1 MQAIFVLSS
10 SFILICQ
17 VHAMDTAIALYKQAI
32 KNDDHTQ
39 VVKLMKTNHNLK
51 ELKDRWGYTPM
62 HYTIMFGKHNI
73 YPLFSKHNKDIKFK
87 NKYTPL
93 HTAAVGGHVD
103 MMRLLLSQNSDN
115 LHALADNNYTPLHS
129 ATMGGSC
136 QAVSF
141 LLSRGAEP
149 NRTGSSAMTPLHIAA
164 AEGYEDIVHLLLL
177 HDADVD
183 AQNDEGNT
191 PLHVATDD
199 NEYSCIL
206 TLLFFRADPRLKNT
220 DGKTPIQMTDDETI
234 KDILSSESKT
244 NNPFH
249 AHKSTIALVNTLQLY
264 IRGCAKPKSPGPV
277 FIVL

>member
-1 MQAIFVLSS
+1 
-10 SFILICQ
+10 
-17 VHAMDTAIALYKQAI
+17 MDTAIALYKKAI
-32 KNDDHTQ
+32 KNDDHAQ

-62 HYTIMFGKHNI
+62 HYTIMFGKDKI

-93 HTAAVGGHVD
+93 HTAASGGHVD
-103 MMRLLLSQNSDN
+103 MMRLLLSQNSDY
-115 LHALADNNYTPLHS
+115 LHALANNNYTPLHS

-141 LLSRGAEP
+141 LLSRGAKP

-164 AEGYEDIVHLLLL
+164 AEGYEDIVQLLLL
-177 HDADVD
+177 HDADVN
-183 AQNDEGNT
+183 AKNDDGNT

-206 TLLFFRADPRLKNT
+206 TLLFFGADPRLKNT
-220 DGKTPIQMTDDETI
+220 DGKTPIQMTDDDGI
-234 KDILSSESKT
+234 KDLLRKELEPNT
-244 NNPFH
+244 DNPFH
-249 AHKSTIALVNTLQLY
+249 AHKSAIALVNTLQLY

-277 FIVL
+277 LIVL